1 MKSKGFAAVAGL
13 LAAVFLGLALWP
25 RQEAM
30 SPMVVAARDLGAGTQ
45 LAATDLQVRMV
56 PAAELPPDALTAP
69 EPLLEQTLSVVR
81 FAGETVALNHLGPAI
96 ALAPDERGI
105 AVRVKTDSG
114 LAGLLQPGQR
124 VGLVAV
130 VSDWQGQNQR
140 GYAKALIE
148 NVRILWIAPSF
159 RLHPDSFLPDSPD
172 TAPQPVA
179 REGIIVLAASTL
191 PEPVL
196 YDTQHTLHVRALR
209 RAQEARATDDGND
222 LAAIDPAL
230 LEEDLPDVVWSV
242 PLEMIASLNHI
253 GASFM
258 LVLQPPNP
266 DPWSTPGF
274 SIDRM
279 IAPLLDGESS

>member
-25 RQEAM
+25 KQEAM
-30 SPMVVAARDLGAGTQ
+30 APMVVAARDLGAGTQ

-56 PAAELPPDALTAP
+56 PAAELPPDALTDP

-148 NVRILWIAPSF
+148 DVRILWIAPSF
-159 RLHPDSFLPDSPD
+159 RLRPDSFLPDSPD
-172 TAPQPVA
+172 TASRAVA
-179 REGIIVLAASTL
+179 SEGIIVLAAGTM

-209 RAQEARATDDGND
+209 RAREARTADGND
-222 LAAIDPAL
+222 DLDAIAPEL
-230 LEEDLPDVVWSV
+230 LEEDLPAVVWSV

-258 LVLQPPNP
+258 LVLQPPDP
-266 DPWSTPGF
+266 EPWSTPGF

-279 IAPLLDGESS
+279 IEPLLDGESP

>member
-25 RQEAM
+25 KQEAM
-30 SPMVVAARDLGAGTQ
+30 APMVVAARDLGAGTQ

-148 NVRILWIAPSF
+148 DVRILWIAPSF
-159 RLHPDSFLPDSPD
+159 RLRPDSFLPDSPD
-172 TAPQPVA
+172 DSSRAIA
-179 REGIIVLAASTL
+179 SEGIIVLAAGTL

-209 RAQEARATDDGND
+209 RAREARTEDGSD
-222 LAAIDPAL
+222 GLDAIDPEL
-230 LEEDLPDVVWSV
+230 LEEDLPAVVWSV

-258 LVLQPPNP
+258 LVLQPPDP
-266 DPWSTPGF
+266 EPWSTPGF

-279 IAPLLDGESS
+279 IEPLLDGESP

>member
-13 LAAVFLGLALWP
+13 LAAAFLGLALWP
-25 RQEAM
+25 KQEAM
-30 SPMVVAARDLGAGTQ
+30 SPMVVATRDLGAGTQ

-56 PAAELPPDALTAP
+56 PAATLPPDALTDP
-69 EPLLEQTLSVVR
+69 EPLQGQTLSVVR

-105 AVRVKTDSG
+105 AVRVRTDSG

-148 NVRILWIAPSF
+148 NVRVLWIAPSF

-172 TAPQPVA
+172 ATPQPVA
-179 REGIIVLAASTL
+179 REGIIVLAVSTL

-209 RAQEARATDDGND
+209 RAQEARSPDDDN
-222 LAAIDPAL
+222 LAAIDPEL
-230 LEEDLPDVVWSV
+230 LEEDLPAVIWSV

>member
-25 RQEAM
+25 KQEAM
-30 SPMVVAARDLGAGTQ
+30 APMVVAARDLGAGTQ

-56 PAAELPPDALTAP
+56 PAAELPPDALTDP

-148 NVRILWIAPSF
+148 DVRILWIAPSF
-159 RLHPDSFLPDSPD
+159 RLRPDSFLPDSPD
-172 TAPQPVA
+172 TAPRAVA
-179 REGIIVLAASTL
+179 SEGIIVLAAGTI

-209 RAQEARATDDGND
+209 RAREARTADGND
-222 LAAIDPAL
+222 DLDAIAPEL
-230 LEEDLPDVVWSV
+230 LEEDLPAVVWSV

-258 LVLQPPNP
+258 LVLQPPDP
-266 DPWSTPGF
+266 EPWSTPGF

-279 IAPLLDGESS
+279 IEPLLDGESP

>member
-25 RQEAM
+25 KPEAM
-30 SPMVVAARDLGAGTQ
+30 APMVVAARDLGAGTQ

-56 PAAELPPDALTAP
+56 PAAALPPDALTDP

-159 RLHPDSFLPDSPD
+159 RLRPDSFLPDSPD
-172 TAPQPVA
+172 DAPQAVA
-179 REGIIVLAASTL
+179 SEGIIVLAAGTL

-209 RAQEARATDDGND
+209 RAREARTADGND
-222 LAAIDPAL
+222 DLDAIDPEL
-230 LEEDLPDVVWSV
+230 LEEDLPAVVWSV

-258 LVLQPPNP
+258 LVLQPPDP
-266 DPWSTPGF
+266 EPWSTPGF

-279 IAPLLDGESS
+279 IEPLLDGESP

>member
-1 MKSKGFAAVAGL
+1 MMGVMM
-13 LAAVFLGLALWP
+13 
-25 RQEAM
+25 R
-30 SPMVVAARDLGAGTQ
+30 
-45 LAATDLQVRMV
+45 
-56 PAAELPPDALTAP
+56 
-69 EPLLEQTLSVVR
+69 
-81 FAGETVALNHLGPAI
+81 
-96 ALAPDERGI
+96 
-105 AVRVKTDSG
+105 
-114 LAGLLQPGQR
+114 
-124 VGLVAV
+124 
-130 VSDWQGQNQR
+130 
-140 GYAKALIE
+140 
-148 NVRILWIAPSF
+148 
-159 RLHPDSFLPDSPD
+159 
-172 TAPQPVA
+172 
-179 REGIIVLAASTL
+179 AASTL

-209 RAQEARATDDGND
+209 RAQEARVTDDGND

-230 LEEDLPDVVWSV
+230 LEEELPDVIWSV